1 MERNFKAKDIRRII
15 GISKIRYEYLGLKRI
30 GIKPG
35 IEEVRGT
42 GRVHGWNFKN
52 LLQFGYAH
60 NANKL
65 GLSPRSVVELL
76 SWLDELDEKHDI
88 YNTHVPE
95 SLSVHYVNLDGF
107 RYFLVTGK
115 GLQKGENTKAIY
127 PGSFERLKKALE
139 DKDKNDP
146 VAKLIES
153 KAIYKDEGLALAD
166 GYVTINISAIKKRI
180 LERLS
185 GDFFTTDSI

>member
-42 GRVHGWNFKN
+42 GRMHGWDFKN
-52 LLQFGYAH
+52 LLQFGYAD

-65 GLSPRSVVELL
+65 GLSPPSVVDLL
-76 SWLDELDEKHDI
+76 SWLDELDRKHDI
-88 YNTHVPE
+88 YNTRIPE
-95 SLSVHYVNLDGF
+95 TLSVHYVNLDGF
-107 RYFLVTGK
+107 RYFLITGK

-146 VAKLIES
+146 VTKLIES
-153 KAIYKDEGLALAD
+153 KAIYKDEGLASAD
-166 GYVTINISAIKKRI
+166 GYVTINIGAIKKRI
-180 LERLS
+180 LERL
-185 GDFFTTDSI
+185 